1 MERHEY
7 KLDLVIALLNE
18 HNINIH
24 KLIGT
29 YEDKEMINK
38 VLGFT
43 VEPMTNEDYKE
54 LSEKLQGNEHHKDF
68 RNDLQFARNL
78 IIGWLLEDFVY
89 IYLKKQGVDIQR
101 TGNDS
106 GRKLLKGHL
115 ASGEPDLLA
124 KLNGYKLWIEVIANF
139 PTKNYD
145 SFWEEKGYFDL
156 RDYKLKN
163 LKLKSKTDRTIV
175 LGLNVAQQKYF
186 TMQVTEALEGRPFS
200 PEEKFGNKNTI
211 KIDFPGGTPTLN
223 PVEKMQYSVKNV
235 LRNRVYK
242 PLQVGYELEGVITQY
257 FEVSRGFCIATVNT
271 DKDLLHVN
279 MKVTTDEAQLY
290 YVYYQEAENNHT
302 VNIPV
307 DHIMN
312 DYDFGFQFSFNDKGR
327 IIYWDGS
334 TIKHHILYNL
344 KQKKVWEQWLDRETK
359 SILQLPMKYVPGVKV
374 ARLSEDFQKIM

>member
-1 MERHEY
+1 MERHNF

-18 HNINIH
+18 HEINIH
-24 KLIGT
+24 KLIAT

-43 VEPMTNEDYKE
+43 VEPMTEEDHKE

-68 RNDLQFARNL
+68 RNDLEFARNL

-89 IYLKKQGVDIQR
+89 FHLKKQGLDIQR

-115 ASGEPDLLA
+115 ASGEPDLLV
-124 KLNGYKLWIEVIANF
+124 KQNGYKLWVEVIANF

-145 SFWEEKGYFDL
+145 SFWEEEGYFDL

-163 LKLKSKTDRTIV
+163 LKMKSKTDRTIV
-175 LGLNVAQQKYF
+175 LGINVKQQKYF
-186 TMQVTEALEGRPFS
+186 TMQITEALEGRPFS
-200 PEEKFGNKNTI
+200 AEEKFGNKNTI
-211 KIDFPGGTPTLN
+211 KIDFPGGKPTLN
-223 PVEKMQYSVKNV
+223 PTDKLAYTIKNV

-257 FEVSRGFCIATVNT
+257 FEVVRGFCIATVNT

-307 DHIMN
+307 DHVMN
-312 DYDFGFQFSFNDKGR
+312 DYDFGFQFSFEDKGR
-327 IIYWDGS
+327 LIYWEGA
-334 TIKHHILYNL
+334 TLKHHILYNL
-344 KQKKVWEQWLDRETK
+344 KQKKVWEQWLDRDTK
-359 SILQLPMKYVPGVKV
+359 SILKLPMKYVPGVKV
-374 ARLSEDFQKIM
+374 IKLSEDFQKIM

>member
-1 MERHEY
+1 
-7 KLDLVIALLNE
+7 
-18 HNINIH
+18 
-24 KLIGT
+24 
-29 YEDKEMINK
+29 
-38 VLGFT
+38 
-43 VEPMTNEDYKE
+43 
-54 LSEKLQGNEHHKDF
+54 
-68 RNDLQFARNL
+68 
-78 IIGWLLEDFVY
+78 
-89 IYLKKQGVDIQR
+89 
-101 TGNDS
+101 
-106 GRKLLKGHL
+106 
-115 ASGEPDLLA
+115 
-124 KLNGYKLWIEVIANF
+124 
-139 PTKNYD
+139 
-145 SFWEEKGYFDL
+145 
-156 RDYKLKN
+156 
-163 LKLKSKTDRTIV
+163 
-175 LGLNVAQQKYF
+175 
-186 TMQVTEALEGRPFS
+186 
-200 PEEKFGNKNTI
+200 
-211 KIDFPGGTPTLN
+211 
-223 PVEKMQYSVKNV
+223 MQYSVKNV

>member
-1 MERHEY
+1 M
-7 KLDLVIALLNE
+7 
-18 HNINIH
+18 
-24 KLIGT
+24 
-29 YEDKEMINK
+29 
-38 VLGFT
+38 
-43 VEPMTNEDYKE
+43 
-54 LSEKLQGNEHHKDF
+54 
-68 RNDLQFARNL
+68 
-78 IIGWLLEDFVY
+78 LEDFVY
-89 IYLKKQGVDIQR
+89 FHLKKQGLDIQR

-115 ASGEPDLLA
+115 ASGEPDLLV
-124 KLNGYKLWIEVIANF
+124 KQNGYKLWVEVIANF

-145 SFWEEKGYFDL
+145 SFWEEEGYFDL

-163 LKLKSKTDRTIV
+163 LKMKSKTDRTIV
-175 LGLNVAQQKYF
+175 LGINVKQQKYF
-186 TMQVTEALEGRPFS
+186 TMQITEALEGRPFS

-211 KIDFPGGTPTLN
+211 KIDFPGGKPTLN
-223 PVEKMQYSVKNV
+223 PTDKLAYTIKNV

-257 FEVSRGFCIATVNT
+257 FEVVRGFCIATVNT

-307 DHIMN
+307 DHVMN
-312 DYDFGFQFSFNDKGR
+312 DYDFGFQFSFEDKGR
-327 IIYWDGS
+327 LIYWEGA
-334 TIKHHILYNL
+334 TLKHHILYNL

-359 SILQLPMKYVPGVKV
+359 SILKLPMKYVPGVKV
-374 ARLSEDFQKIM
+374 INLSEDFQKIM